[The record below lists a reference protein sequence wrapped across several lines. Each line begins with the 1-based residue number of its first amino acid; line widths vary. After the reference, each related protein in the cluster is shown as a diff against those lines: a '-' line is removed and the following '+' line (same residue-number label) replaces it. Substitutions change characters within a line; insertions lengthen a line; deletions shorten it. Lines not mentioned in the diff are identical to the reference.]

1 MFLLLLCT
9 KHKHMQYI
17 LVFVGGGLGS
27 ITRFGIGNLSAKF
40 CGTAFPYGTLISNL
54 LSAFI
59 IGILIALAFEV
70 SRISEQT
77 RLLLITGFCGGFS
90 TFSAFTS
97 DTFMLFRNHQNTAAI
112 INIVI
117 SVIGSLIFFWAG
129 WKIIIEFY
137 QK

>member
-1 MFLLLLCT
+1 
-9 KHKHMQYI
+9 MQYI

-27 ITRFGIGNLSAKF
+27 ITRFGIGNLSIRF
-40 CGTAFPYGTLISNL
+40 FGTTFPYGTLISNL

-59 IGILIALAFEV
+59 IGALVPLAFEV
-70 SRISEQT
+70 SRISDQT

-97 DTFMLFRNHQNTAAI
+97 ETFMLLRNHQATAAI
-112 INIVI
+112 MNILI
-117 SVIGSLIFFWAG
+117 SIIGSLIFFWAG

>member
-1 MFLLLLCT
+1 
-9 KHKHMQYI
+9 MQYI

-27 ITRFGIGNLSAKF
+27 ITRFGIGNLSIRF
-40 CGTAFPYGTLISNL
+40 FGTTFPYGTLISNL

-59 IGILIALAFEV
+59 IGALVALAFEV
-70 SRISEQT
+70 SRISDQT

-97 DTFMLFRNHQNTAAI
+97 ETFVLLRNHQATAAI
-112 INIVI
+112 INILI
-117 SVIGSLIFFWAG
+117 SIIGSLIFFWAG

>member
-1 MFLLLLCT
+1 
-9 KHKHMQYI
+9 MQYI

-27 ITRFGIGNLSAKF
+27 ITRFGIGNLSIRF
-40 CGTAFPYGTLISNL
+40 FGTTFPYGTLISNL

-59 IGILIALAFEV
+59 IGALVALAFEV
-70 SRISEQT
+70 SRITDQT

-97 DTFMLFRNHQNTAAI
+97 ETFMLLRNHQATAAI
-112 INIVI
+112 INILI
-117 SVIGSLIFFWAG
+117 SIIGSLIFFWAG

>member
-1 MFLLLLCT
+1 
-9 KHKHMQYI
+9 MQYI

-27 ITRFGIGNLSAKF
+27 ITRFGIGNLSTRF
-40 CGTAFPYGTLISNL
+40 FGTTFPYGTLISNL

-59 IGILIALAFEV
+59 IGALVALAFEV
-70 SRISEQT
+70 SRISDQT

-97 DTFMLFRNHQNTAAI
+97 ETFVLLRNHQATAAI
-112 INIVI
+112 INILI
-117 SVIGSLIFFWAG
+117 SIIGSLIFFWAG

>member
-1 MFLLLLCT
+1 
-9 KHKHMQYI
+9 MQYI

-27 ITRFGIGNLSAKF
+27 ITRFGIGNLSTRF
-40 CGTAFPYGTLISNL
+40 FGTTFPYGTLISNL

-59 IGILIALAFEV
+59 IGALVALAFEV
-70 SRISEQT
+70 SRISDQT

-97 DTFMLFRNHQNTAAI
+97 ETFMLLRNHQATAAI
-112 INIVI
+112 MNILI
-117 SVIGSLIFFWAG
+117 SIIGSLIFFWAG

>member
-1 MFLLLLCT
+1 
-9 KHKHMQYI
+9 MQYI

-27 ITRFGIGNLSAKF
+27 ITRFGIGNLSIRF
-40 CGTAFPYGTLISNL
+40 FGTTFPYGTLISNL

-59 IGILIALAFEV
+59 IGALVALAFEV
-70 SRISEQT
+70 SRISDQT

-97 DTFMLFRNHQNTAAI
+97 ETFMLLRNHQATAAI
-112 INIVI
+112 MNILI
-117 SVIGSLIFFWAG
+117 SIIGSLIFFWAG

>member
-1 MFLLLLCT
+1 
-9 KHKHMQYI
+9 MQYI

-27 ITRFGIGNLSAKF
+27 ITRFGIGNLSIRF
-40 CGTAFPYGTLISNL
+40 FGTTFPYGTLISNL

-59 IGILIALAFEV
+59 IGALVALAFEV
-70 SRISEQT
+70 SRISDQT

-97 DTFMLFRNHQNTAAI
+97 ETFVLLRNHQATAAI
-112 INIVI
+112 MNILI
-117 SVIGSLIFFWAG
+117 SIIGSLIFFWAG

>member
-1 MFLLLLCT
+1 
-9 KHKHMQYI
+9 MQYV

-27 ITRFGIGNLSAKF
+27 ITRFGMNSLSAKVF
-40 CGTAFPYGTLISNL
+40 GTSFPYGTLISNL

-59 IGILIALAFEV
+59 IGILVALALEL
-70 SRISEQT
+70 SRINEQA

-97 DTFMLFRNHQNTAAI
+97 ETFMLFRNQQPGAAVF
-112 INIVI
+112 NILI
-117 SVIGSLIFFWAG
+117 SVTGCLLFFWAG
-129 WKIIIEFY
+129 WKLIIELY

>member
-1 MFLLLLCT
+1 
-9 KHKHMQYI
+9 MQYI

-27 ITRFGIGNLSAKF
+27 ITRFGIGNLSIRF
-40 CGTAFPYGTLISNL
+40 FGTTFPYGPLISNL

-59 IGILIALAFEV
+59 IGALVALAFEV
-70 SRISEQT
+70 SRISDQT

-97 DTFMLFRNHQNTAAI
+97 ETFMLLRNHQATAAI
-112 INIVI
+112 MNILI
-117 SVIGSLIFFWAG
+117 SIIGSLIFFWAG

>member
-1 MFLLLLCT
+1 
-9 KHKHMQYI
+9 MQYI

-27 ITRFGIGNLSAKF
+27 ITRFGIGNLSIRF
-40 CGTAFPYGTLISNL
+40 FGTTFPYGTLISNL

-59 IGILIALAFEV
+59 IGALVALAFEV
-70 SRISEQT
+70 SRISDQT

-97 DTFMLFRNHQNTAAI
+97 ETFMLLRNHQATAAI
-112 INIVI
+112 INILI
-117 SVIGSLIFFWAG
+117 SIIGSLIFFWAG

>member
-1 MFLLLLCT
+1 
-9 KHKHMQYI
+9 MQYI

-27 ITRFGIGNLSAKF
+27 ITRFGIGNLSTRF
-40 CGTAFPYGTLISNL
+40 FGTTFPYGTLISNL

-59 IGILIALAFEV
+59 IGALVALAFEV
-70 SRISEQT
+70 SRISDQT

-97 DTFMLFRNHQNTAAI
+97 ETFMLLRNHQATAAI
-112 INIVI
+112 INILI
-117 SVIGSLIFFWAG
+117 SIIGSLIFFWAG